1 MASGSPN
8 DESLL
13 GRIQEGDSL
22 AFATLV
28 RRHTE
33 RYHRLAYRY
42 TARREE
48 AEDIVQAAFIKLWE
62 TPDIWDSRGGARFT
76 TWFYRVVVNLCLDR
90 KKKRGAGA
98 IPESYEMRDDSLNP
112 EREVAGGE
120 VKDLLARE
128 IAGLPPRQRTALILC
143 FYEDLSHGDA
153 AGAMN
158 ISVSAFRSLLMRAK
172 TALKQKMSQYL

>member
-48 AEDIVQAAFIKLWE
+48 AEDIVQAAFIKLWK

-76 TWFYRVVVNLCLDR
+76 TWFYRVVVNLCLDS
-90 KKKRGAGA
+90 KKKRGAGT